1 MRGPIQIIG
10 AVVIGVVLPLT
21 AAGSCGAV
29 PTADR
34 QGPNGTQPDNY
45 QDMQHVT
52 VYRAPDTVPNV
63 ATFCIGQ
70 FGFITTLKAGSADGS
85 VTAPSMVRFTELDS
99 RCKG

>member
-21 AAGSCGAV
+21 AAGACGAS

-52 VYRAPDTVPNV
+52 IYRGPDTVPNV

-70 FGFITTLKAGSADGS
+70 FGFISTLKADTSEGG
-85 VTAPSMVRFTELDS
+85 VTSPAMIRFPEMDS
-99 RCKG
+99 RCRP